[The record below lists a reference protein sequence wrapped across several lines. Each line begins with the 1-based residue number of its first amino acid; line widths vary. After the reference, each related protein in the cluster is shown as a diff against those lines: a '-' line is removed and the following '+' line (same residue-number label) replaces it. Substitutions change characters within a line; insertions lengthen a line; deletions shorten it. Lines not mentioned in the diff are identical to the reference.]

1 MRRVALLV
9 LACASAV
16 LVAACGGG
24 DGPGRATVWVTTDR
38 GREVVLTARVPAG
51 LTALQALD
59 RVAEVKTRYGGR
71 FVQAVEGIEGSLARK
86 RDWFYFVNGIEAD
99 RGAAEYR
106 VRPGDVIWWDY
117 RSWAER
123 MRQPVVVG
131 AFPEPFL
138 HGYGG
143 RVRPAAVRYETVRMR
158 GVALALAALID
169 AESVEPIGVPV
180 AGEANLLLVVSEP
193 VPFSAGLRREGAPA
207 GSPVLFR
214 ISAGDAERLVKDPD
228 LARYR
233 YEGLEE

>member
-1 MRRVALLV
+1 MRRAACLLV
-9 LACASAV
+9 LLAA
-16 LVAACGGG
+16 LLAACGGESG
-24 DGPGRATVWVTTDR
+24 GRATVWVTKNR
-38 GREVVLTARVPAG
+38 GAQVVLTAHVPAG
-51 LTALQALD
+51 LTALQALE
-59 RVAEVKTRYGGR
+59 RVAEVETRYGGR
-71 FVQAVEGIEGSLARK
+71 FVQAVEGIEGSLVRR

-106 VRPGDVIWWDY
+106 VRPGDVVWWDY

-138 HGYGG
+138 HGYAG
-143 RVRPAAVRYETVRMR
+143 RVRPAAVRYEAVGMR
-158 GVALALAALID
+158 GLALALAALIG
-169 AESVEPIGVPV
+169 ARSVERIGVPV
-180 AGEANLLLVVSEP
+180 AKEANLLLVVSEP

-214 ISAGDAERLVKDPD
+214 ISREDAERLVKDPD

-233 YEGLEE
+233 YEGLPQ